1 MDNFDLRKFLA
12 EGKLYEAMSPQDVV
26 DIADTVAEEFTKESA
41 DAGEFLVYSV
51 GRMEAD
57 DMSFEL
63 DTDLTSQSP
72 KGIDTRGVGEGWGGI
87 FRIKPTEDG
96 YEVRNAE
103 KGGLVAMIDNAGN
116 FRMLS
121 ADESRAEMGLEEAE
135 APKSNKMKKSE
146 LKEMI
151 KAAMLAETSVEETL
165 VDADQDMA
173 DAILNALGGEA
184 AFEAVVR
191 AMSTDD
197 AQTYLGAIIRDHDI
211 EMGPVDDIPGF
222 EGTMDALDSL
232 SLREEEEDVEVDVED
247 EIEADVDVDVD
258 ADMDMD
264 MDSEKD
270 GISVKQDADADLSGT
285 VGDVQ
290 NNLEAALEAAR
301 ELGDEKL
308 EDQIGNTL
316 TFFTRQHVVKE
327 EVSEGEVELAEALN
341 KPVAKLGP
349 DVEKRLQS
357 MGFETKVFPNPTWG
371 NIPGDAQE
379 AIQANPKLAGISF
392 NTNDSGTEAMRVMVN
407 AERKKD
413 LQKLRDYFQVP
424 EEEFGPEKELN
435 WVKKQIQNVNPGDWV
450 ASQAKVLQG
459 SGNPVAVI
467 DWFRLISKGKSKTT
481 DSRGDV
487 KMDFGQ
493 AAESLNEEILRMQ
506 KIAGIKK

>member
-1 MDNFDLRKFLA
+1 
-12 EGKLYEAMSPQDVV
+12 
-26 DIADTVAEEFTKESA
+26 
-41 DAGEFLVYSV
+41 
-51 GRMEAD
+51 
-57 DMSFEL
+57 
-63 DTDLTSQSP
+63 
-72 KGIDTRGVGEGWGGI
+72 
-87 FRIKPTEDG
+87 
-96 YEVRNAE
+96 
-103 KGGLVAMIDNAGN
+103 
-116 FRMLS
+116 
-121 ADESRAEMGLEEAE
+121 
-135 APKSNKMKKSE
+135 
-146 LKEMI
+146 
-151 KAAMLAETSVEETL
+151 
-165 VDADQDMA
+165 
-173 DAILNALGGEA
+173 
-184 AFEAVVR
+184 
-191 AMSTDD
+191 
-197 AQTYLGAIIRDHDI
+197 
-211 EMGPVDDIPGF
+211 
-222 EGTMDALDSL
+222 
-232 SLREEEEDVEVDVED
+232 
-247 EIEADVDVDVD
+247 
-258 ADMDMD
+258 MD
-264 MDSEKD
+264 MDSDVE
-270 GISVKQDADADLSGT
+270 GIDVKQDADAELSGT

-290 NNLEAALEAAR
+290 DNLEAALEAAR
-301 ELGDEKL
+301 KLGDEKL

-316 TFFTRQHVVKE
+316 TFFTRAHVVKE

-493 AAESLNEEILRMQ
+493 AAESLNEEISRMQ

>member
-1 MDNFDLRKFLA
+1 MDNFDLTKYLA
-12 EGKLYEAMSPQDVV
+12 EGKLYEANSPELDKAKEDYMAGKISLADYQAIVKKLDFKGVKDAEAKAQAKADAIAAEKKELEDKKAKVKQAEEDRKAGKISQEEFAKIVQANQYVNKESLNEAMSPQDVV

-41 DAGEFLVYSV
+41 EAGEFLVYSV
-51 GRMEAD
+51 GKMEAD

-72 KGIDTRGVGEGWGGI
+72 KSIDTRGVGEGWGGI
-87 FRIKPTEDG
+87 FRIKPTKEG

-103 KGGLVAMIDNAGN
+103 KGGLVAMIDGAGN
-116 FRMLS
+116 FKMLS

-197 AQTYLGAIIRDHDI
+197 AQTYLGAIMRDHDI

-247 EIEADVDVDVD
+247 EIEADVDVDID

-316 TFFTRQHVVKE
+316 TFFTRQHVVK
-327 EVSEGEVELAEALN
+327 
-341 KPVAKLGP
+341 
-349 DVEKRLQS
+349 
-357 MGFETKVFPNPTWG
+357 
-371 NIPGDAQE
+371 
-379 AIQANPKLAGISF
+379 
-392 NTNDSGTEAMRVMVN
+392 
-407 AERKKD
+407 
-413 LQKLRDYFQVP
+413 
-424 EEEFGPEKELN
+424 
-435 WVKKQIQNVNPGDWV
+435 
-450 ASQAKVLQG
+450 
-459 SGNPVAVI
+459 
-467 DWFRLISKGKSKTT
+467 
-481 DSRGDV
+481 
-487 KMDFGQ
+487 
-493 AAESLNEEILRMQ
+493 
-506 KIAGIKK
+506 

>member
-51 GRMEAD
+51 GKMEAD

-247 EIEADVDVDVD
+247 EIEADVDVDID

-316 TFFTRQHVVKE
+316 TFFTRQHVVK
-327 EVSEGEVELAEALN
+327 
-341 KPVAKLGP
+341 
-349 DVEKRLQS
+349 
-357 MGFETKVFPNPTWG
+357 
-371 NIPGDAQE
+371 
-379 AIQANPKLAGISF
+379 
-392 NTNDSGTEAMRVMVN
+392 
-407 AERKKD
+407 
-413 LQKLRDYFQVP
+413 
-424 EEEFGPEKELN
+424 
-435 WVKKQIQNVNPGDWV
+435 
-450 ASQAKVLQG
+450 
-459 SGNPVAVI
+459 
-467 DWFRLISKGKSKTT
+467 
-481 DSRGDV
+481 
-487 KMDFGQ
+487 
-493 AAESLNEEILRMQ
+493 
-506 KIAGIKK
+506 